1 MWNNKIKARLFKV
14 FMAVLTALSV
24 TALVGVSYMNT
35 VLPEEFNVI
44 SGAQLTLNGAIPIKA
59 EYLGESLSE
68 TKIPKNTQKNYSVK
82 LKAFGIIPIKQASV
96 KVVSKNDVCVLG
108 SPFGIKIYT
117 DGVMVVGLDSVTT
130 ENGKVSPGAE
140 AGIKEGDLI
149 VSINGV
155 NVFSNEDVARIIE
168 NSNGN
173 EITVKIISNEKEKDI
188 KVTPT
193 LCYQSGKYKTGI
205 WVRDSSAGIGTLTFY
220 SPALGTV
227 CGLGHGICDVDTGK
241 LLTLNSGELVKAEI
255 LDVDKGSAG
264 DPGELIGRFK
274 EECFSDLKINNETGV
289 YGNCNLNFNKNY
301 NLTELALKQEVTVGN
316 AEILTTVDGEIP
328 KLYKCKIEKIAHN
341 NSITKNM
348 VLKITDDELIKKT
361 GGIVQGM
368 SGSPIIQNGKLIGA
382 VTHVLVDD
390 PTKGYG
396 IFAENMLETA
406 QGVANKQLKEA
417 S

>member
-1 MWNNKIKARLFKV
+1 MWSSKNKKRLFKV
-14 FMAVLTALSV
+14 FMVVLTFLSV
-24 TALVGVSYMNT
+24 TVLVGVSYMNA

-44 SGAQLTLNGAIPIKA
+44 SGATLKLDGAIPIKA
-59 EYLGESLSE
+59 VYSGESLSE
-68 TKIPKNTQKNYSVK
+68 TKISKSTQQNYSVN

-96 KVVSKNDVCVLG
+96 KVVSKTDVCVLG

-117 DGVMVVGLDSVTT
+117 DGVMVVGLDSVIT
-130 ENGKVSPGAE
+130 ENGKVSPGTK
-140 AGIKEGDLI
+140 AGLKEGDLI
-149 VSINGV
+149 ISINGEK
-155 NVFSNEDVARIIE
+155 VFSNEDVARIIE
-168 NSNGN
+168 ASNGKELTLKIISDKKN
-173 EITVKIISNEKEKDI
+173 KTVKI
-188 KVTPT
+188 TPA

-255 LDVDKGSAG
+255 LDVDKGSSG

-274 EECFSDLKINNETGV
+274 DGCFSTLKINNETGV
-289 YGNCNLNFNKNY
+289 YGSCNLSYDNNS
-301 NLTELALKQEVTVGN
+301 LTELALKQEVKVGE
-316 AEILTTVDGEIP
+316 AQILTTVNGETP
-328 KLYKCKIEKIAHN
+328 KYYKCKIEKIAHN

-348 VLKITDDELIKKT
+348 VIKITDEELIEKT

-368 SGSPIIQNGKLIGA
+368 SGSPILQNGKLVGA

-390 PTKGYG
+390 PTRGYA

-406 QGVANKQLKEA
+406 QNMLAEA

>member
-1 MWNNKIKARLFKV
+1 MWNSKNKKSLFKV
-14 FMAVLTALSV
+14 FMVVLTVLSV
-24 TALVGVSYMNT
+24 TVLVGVSYMNT

-44 SGAQLTLNGAIPIKA
+44 SGAQLKLEGAIPIKA
-59 EYLGESLSE
+59 VYLGESLSE
-68 TKIPKNTQKNYSVK
+68 TKVSKSTPKNYSVN
-82 LKAFGIIPIKQASV
+82 LKAFGFIPIKQASV
-96 KVVSKNDVCVLG
+96 KVVSKNEVRVLG

-130 ENGKVSPGAE
+130 ENGKISPGLK
-140 AGIKEGDLI
+140 AGLKEGDLI
-149 VSINGV
+149 ISINGEK
-155 NVFSNEDVARIIE
+155 VFSNEDVARIIE
-168 NSNGN
+168 ASDGKELTLN
-173 EITVKIISNEKEKDI
+173 IISNEKSKTVKI
-188 KVTPT
+188 TPA

-220 SPALGTV
+220 SPTSGTV

-241 LLTLNSGELVKAEI
+241 LLTMNSGELVKAEI
-255 LDVDKGSAG
+255 LDVNKGNSG

-274 EECFSDLKINNETGV
+274 DESFSTLKINNETGV
-289 YGNCNLNFNKNY
+289 YGSCDLSYDDK
-301 NLTELALKQEVTVGN
+301 NLTELALKQEVKVGE
-316 AEILTTVDGEIP
+316 AQILTTVNGETP
-328 KLYKCKIEKIAHN
+328 KYYKCEIEKIAHN

-348 VLKITDDELIKKT
+348 VVKITDDELISKT

-368 SGSPIIQNGKLIGA
+368 SGSPILQNGKLVGA

-390 PTKGYG
+390 PTKGYA

-406 QGVANKQLKEA
+406 QSAAENNKLKDV